1 MLAHWHEV
9 VNWSE
14 TGIKKKATILES
26 IERDYNHSVSM
37 MPVVI
42 STRDGLITK
51 TSHWTCTHSA

>member
-37 MPVVI
+37 MPMVI

-51 TSHWTCTHSA
+51 TSH